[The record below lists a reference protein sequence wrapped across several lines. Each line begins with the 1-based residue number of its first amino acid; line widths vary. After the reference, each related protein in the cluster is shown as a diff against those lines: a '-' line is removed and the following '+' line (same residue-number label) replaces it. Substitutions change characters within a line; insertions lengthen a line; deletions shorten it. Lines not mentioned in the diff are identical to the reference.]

1 MNLTNSSK
9 LTSLQGLIQL
19 LIDYLQEIANLG
31 TDTNYS
37 EELNKKIRLTNQ
49 VCVTIIF
56 ICFPFVLI
64 YNKLGLIIISS
75 AWLLVILLFVGLLV
89 INYFGFYNLSRYG
102 LVAFGNLSIICFS
115 IFLGEPAGKHHFL
128 YAGIAGAF
136 IIFSKNEIWAKIY
149 AIGLPTMSLLLIET
163 TFTEPLLVNSL
174 SIDTIQTLNVLNI
187 IFAIVFITLNQYY
200 LYRENAISTERM
212 QKANQQYEQL
222 TKELETRVEERT
234 AELRETNQ
242 DLSAYNH
249 SISHELRTPLRPIR
263 SLTHILKDR
272 YADQISQEA
281 HQILD
286 EIDHSSSQM
295 MNLIE
300 GLLTFSR
307 TGQKQVEKEEV
318 NMKEFIQMVYASIKP
333 ANQDQAN
340 NINLVIE
347 TLPHACIDK
356 KMFNHV
362 IQNLLSNA
370 IKYAADRNPI
380 NIRWQSWQGDGE
392 VIFAIHDN
400 GIGFEPS
407 KKEEI
412 FKAFQRLHARTKFEG
427 SGIGLAITERILRKH
442 DGKIWAEST
451 PGEGSSFYFSLP
463 SNG

>member
-1 MNLTNSSK
+1 
-9 LTSLQGLIQL
+9 
-19 LIDYLQEIANLG
+19 
-31 TDTNYS
+31 
-37 EELNKKIRLTNQ
+37 
-49 VCVTIIF
+49 
-56 ICFPFVLI
+56 
-64 YNKLGLIIISS
+64 
-75 AWLLVILLFVGLLV
+75 
-89 INYFGFYNLSRYG
+89 
-102 LVAFGNLSIICFS
+102 
-115 IFLGEPAGKHHFL
+115 
-128 YAGIAGAF
+128 
-136 IIFSKNEIWAKIY
+136 
-149 AIGLPTMSLLLIET
+149 
-163 TFTEPLLVNSL
+163 
-174 SIDTIQTLNVLNI
+174 
-187 IFAIVFITLNQYY
+187 
-200 LYRENAISTERM
+200 
-212 QKANQQYEQL
+212 
-222 TKELETRVEERT
+222 
-234 AELRETNQ
+234 
-242 DLSAYNH
+242 
-249 SISHELRTPLRPIR
+249 
-263 SLTHILKDR
+263 
-272 YADQISQEA
+272 
-281 HQILD
+281 
-286 EIDHSSSQM
+286 M